1 MNAFPT
7 SCSASSELC
16 ESLVGS
22 GGTSKPPRGVVLVV
36 VDAVA
41 GRASIP
47 AAELGDAG
55 PELSI

>member
-1 MNAFPT
+1 MNALPT
-7 SCSASSELC
+7 SCSASRELC

-22 GGTSKPPRGVVLVV
+22 GGTSKPPRGVVVAV
-36 VDAVA
+36 VDVVA

-47 AAELGDAG
+47 AAELGEAG